1 VAESPDVL
9 IRRERADD
17 VDRIDEVHRQA
28 FAGTSAAGAEPVE
41 VGLVR
46 ALRADRGWVGAL
58 SLVAEA
64 SGGHL
69 IGHVVGSEGSVDGT
83 AAIGLGPIGVLPE
96 HQGHRVGHGLM
107 HAVLATADALDY
119 PLVVLLGHTEYYTR
133 FGVVPASTLGISPP
147 DLTWGAHFQARAL
160 ARHRP
165 GLRGTF
171 RDAAPFEAV

>member
-9 IRRERADD
+9 IRLERAGD

-28 FAGTSAAGAEPVE
+28 FAGASAVGAEPVE

-64 SGGHL
+64 GGGHVTGHV
-69 IGHVVGSEGSVDGT
+69 IGHV
-83 AAIGLGPIGVLPE
+83 
-96 HQGHRVGHGLM
+96 
-107 HAVLATADALDY
+107 
-119 PLVVLLGHTEYYTR
+119 
-133 FGVVPASTLGISPP
+133 
-147 DLTWGAHFQARAL
+147 QARAL
-160 ARHRP
+160 DRHRA

-171 RDAAPFEAV
+171 RCAAPFEAV

>member
-69 IGHVVGSEGSVDGT
+69 IGHV
-83 AAIGLGPIGVLPE
+83 
-96 HQGHRVGHGLM
+96 
-107 HAVLATADALDY
+107 
-119 PLVVLLGHTEYYTR
+119 
-133 FGVVPASTLGISPP
+133 
-147 DLTWGAHFQARAL
+147 QARAL